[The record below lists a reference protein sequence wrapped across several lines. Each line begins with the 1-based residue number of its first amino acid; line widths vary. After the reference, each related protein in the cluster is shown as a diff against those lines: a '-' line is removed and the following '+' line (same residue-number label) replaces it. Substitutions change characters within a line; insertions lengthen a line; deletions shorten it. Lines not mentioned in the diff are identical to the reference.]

1 MDRRPFFAIL
11 VSAALFGVSPPLAK
25 LLLRDTDPLV
35 LAGLLYA
42 GAGIGLTL
50 YNQLRPRGSHAGSE
64 PSPLNRKDAPWLAGA
79 IVCGGIA
86 APILLLLGL
95 SRLSGFSASLL
106 LNLEGVATALLAVLL
121 FGEPAGRRTWAA
133 LAAMTAAG
141 FLMSW
146 DVSAGRIS
154 ALGVLLVLAAMAAWG
169 ADNNFTRM
177 IADKNPVRIAQ
188 VKGLIAGAFSLGLA
202 AWLGRPFP
210 HWTYWLAG
218 AALGAFSY
226 GISLVLFIRALSGLG
241 AFRTGA
247 FFSLGPF
254 VGAVLSLVLL
264 REAPSWPLLPGVLLM
279 LAGTALIVLERH
291 GHAHH
296 HDRLVHAHPHHHHDD
311 HHNDHHSHHDP
322 EPERLPGGRSSE
334 EPSRG
339 HVHEHSHEERE
350 HSHAHWPDIHH
361 RHGH

>member
-1 MDRRPFFAIL
+1 MDRRPLSSIL
-11 VSAALFGVSPPLAK
+11 VSAALFGASPPLAK

-50 YNQLRPRGSHAGSE
+50 FSRLQRHRGSASSE

-79 IVCGGIA
+79 VICGGIA

-95 SRLSGFSASLL
+95 TRLSGFSASLL

-133 LAAMTAAG
+133 LAAMTGAG
-141 FLMSW
+141 VFMSW
-146 DVSAGRIS
+146 DVSSGRIS
-154 ALGVLLVLAAMAAWG
+154 ATGILLVLGAMAAWG

-188 VKGLIAGAFSLGLA
+188 IKGLIAGTFSLGLA
-202 AWLGRPFP
+202 VALGRPFP
-210 HWTYWLAG
+210 HWTYLLAG

-226 GISLVLFIRALSGLG
+226 GVSLVLFIRALSGLG

-264 REAPSWPLLPGVLLM
+264 PEAPAWPLIPGLLLM
-279 LAGTALIVLERH
+279 MAGTALIVLERH
-291 GHAHH
+291 GHVHRH
-296 HDRLVHAHPHHHHDD
+296 ERVVHAHPHHHHDD
-311 HHNDHHSHHDP
+311 HHDHGHEGVRADP
-322 EPERLPGGRSSE
+322 PPEEKG
-334 EPSRG
+334 RG
-339 HVHEHSHEERE
+339 HVHAHSHEERE

-361 RHGH
+361 RHRH

>member
-1 MDRRPFFAIL
+1 MNRRPLLSIFL
-11 VSAALFGVSPPLAK
+11 SAALFGASPPLAK
-25 LLLRDTDPLV
+25 ILLRDTDPLV

-50 YNQLRPRGSHAGSE
+50 FSRLRRLGGRAGSE
-64 PSPLNRKDAPWLAGA
+64 PSPFNRKDTPWLAGA
-79 IVCGGIA
+79 VVCGGIA
-86 APILLLLGL
+86 APILLLFGL

-141 FLMSW
+141 MLMSW

-154 ALGVLLVLAAMAAWG
+154 ATGILLVLAAMAAWG

-202 AWLGRPFP
+202 ALLGRPFP
-210 HWTYWLAG
+210 AWPFLLAG
-218 AALGAFSY
+218 AALGALSY
-226 GISLVLFIRALSGLG
+226 GASLVLFIQALSGLG

-254 VGAVLSLVLL
+254 VGAALSLVLL
-264 REAPSWPLLPGVLLM
+264 PEAPAWPLIPGFLLM

-296 HDRLVHAHPHHHHDD
+296 HDRLIHAHLHHHHDD
-311 HHNDHHSHHDP
+311 HHDHGHNGLGEGP
-322 EPERLPGGRSSE
+322 PPSE
-334 EPSRG
+334 ERG
-339 HVHEHSHEERE
+339 REHAHEHSHEERE

-361 RHGH
+361 RHGHR